1 MKLAT
6 WRNAALVLAVVCLYQ
21 RWQGCSHSDA
31 PGEPPAPAAA
41 PRRAPATAA
50 TPTPSP
56 ASATA
61 APALPGLPD
70 AATGGAA
77 AGGRNFHGF
86 HIPAWALHLAPQ
98 RGETLRAYRDRILPL
113 AELAIAPQRARV
125 ARTRD
130 DFAALDPALDPHQ
143 RAELDAAA
151 AGAAKAIQGR
161 VTAAFAAG
169 ELRPATFKPM
179 TGVAIAR
186 DILDIV
192 DRGNTRF
199 VNTLTPDQRTQLA
212 AHRFD
217 FADYLLFSTHWED
230 ALHALD

>member
-21 RWQGCSHSDA
+21 RWQGCSHGDP
-31 PGEPPAPAAA
+31 PGEPSARAVDTRGAAT
-41 PRRAPATAA
+41 APAT
-50 TPTPSP
+50 PRSPP
-56 ASATA
+56 ASPTA
-61 APALPGLPD
+61 VPALPASPD
-70 AATGGAA
+70 AASPGSAT

-130 DFAALDPALDPHQ
+130 DFAALDPHQ
-143 RAELDAAA
+143 RAELDAAVADA
-151 AGAAKAIQGR
+151 ARAIQGR
-161 VTAAFAAG
+161 VAAAFAAG
-169 ELRPATFKPM
+169 ELRPAAFKPM

-199 VNTLTPDQRTQLA
+199 VQTLTADQRTQLA

>member
-6 WRNAALVLAVVCLYQ
+6 WRNATLALAVVCLGQ
-21 RWQGCSHSDA
+21 RWQRCSHSDA
-31 PGEPPAPAAA
+31 PREPSPSTTDA
-41 PRRAPATAA
+41 RRAAATAA
-50 TPTPSP
+50 TPTP
-56 ASATA
+56 ASTA
-61 APALPGLPD
+61 AVPALPAVPD
-70 AATGGAA
+70 AAATGAATTGGK
-77 AGGRNFHGF
+77 NFHGF

-98 RGETLRAYRDRILPL
+98 RGETLRGYRDRILPL

-130 DFAALDPALDPHQ
+130 DFAALDPHQ
-143 RAELDAAA
+143 RAELDAAVADA
-151 AGAAKAIQGR
+151 ARAIQGR

-179 TGVAIAR
+179 TGVALAR

-199 VNTLTPDQRTQLA
+199 VQTLTADQRTQLA